1 MLKILSKYL
10 DGNERQLNSFIP
22 YIAKINSLEEKYEK
36 ISNSQIR
43 EKTQEFRKI
52 IQDSVDSDSA
62 LEELLP
68 DAYALVREASKRAL
82 KQRHFNTQLMAG
94 IVLHK
99 GKIAEQKTGEG
110 KTLTATLP
118 LYLNSLTGRGCH
130 LVTPNDYLSRHGAG
144 WMGPIYDLLGVSVGI
159 ISQNNA
165 SFIYDPA
172 FENTKFLDD
181 YAKHLRPAEKR
192 QAYECDITYGT
203 NDEFG
208 FDYLRDNLA
217 YDIKELV
224 QRGYNFAIVDEV
236 DSILIDEAR
245 TPLIISAPAG
255 DSTKRYYQFAEIA
268 QKLTPDVDYK
278 VDEKY
283 RSASLTELGIS
294 KIERIIGVP
303 NLYESDFETVHHV
316 ENAIRARSLFTK
328 DKDYVVKDAQVIIV
342 DEFTGRLMPG
352 RRWSEGLHQAIEAKE
367 GAEIQK
373 ESRTFATVSFQNY
386 FRLYKKLAGM
396 TGTAVTEAEEFS
408 KIYKLDV
415 VVIPSNEPLA
425 RKDLTDVVYKTKAAK
440 YRAIVKDIERAHST
454 GQPVLV
460 GTTSIENNELLASL
474 LKRKN
479 VTHELLNAKQHER
492 EALIIAQAGRKGA
505 VTIATNMAGRG
516 VDIKLGGDPQEK
528 EEFKE
533 VKSLGGLYVIG
544 TERHESRRIDNQLR
558 GRSGRQGE
566 PGRSKFFV
574 SLQDDLMRIFGGEQ
588 VERIMDR
595 FGMDENIPIE
605 AGLVSKALENSQK
618 KVETLNFDRRKNL
631 VDFDDVMN
639 KHREVIYK
647 LRQKILWLSSSEEE
661 AKESKEWFLERV
673 LKYYGDAREIFEQR
687 EKDLKNVWYEVLKR
701 ISLQV
706 VDTYWMEHLDSM
718 DSVREGIGLR
728 AYGQKDPLV
737 EYKQEGHSMF
747 EKLVVTI
754 WSTIGDRLSRVQ
766 VEQMPKTE
774 IQKSIVQDQRL
785 IHEEHNYGVRDEAEM
800 LAQSQK
806 TVVKSDK
813 EKVGRNDPCPCGSG
827 KKYKRCH
834 GR

>member
-1 MLKILSKYL
+1 MLKLLSKYL
-10 DGNERQLNSFIP
+10 DGNERQLNSLIP

-82 KQRHFNTQLMAG
+82 KQRHFNAQLMAG

-224 QRGYNFAIVDEV
+224 QSGYNFAIVDEV

-328 DKDYVVKDAQVIIV
+328 DKDYVVKDSQVIIV

-425 RKDLTDVVYKTKAAK
+425 RKDLPDVVYKTKAAK

-588 VERIMDR
+588 VEKIMDR

-647 LRQKILWLSSSEEE
+647 LRQKILWLSSSEEK

-737 EYKQEGHSMF
+737 EYKQEGHRMF
-747 EKLVVTI
+747 GKLVVTI

-774 IQKSIVQDQRL
+774 IQKPIVQDQRL

-800 LAQSQK
+800 LSQSQK
-806 TVVKSDK
+806 TVMKSAN
-813 EKVGRNDPCPCGSG
+813 EKVGRNALCPCGSG

-834 GR
+834 GS